1 MKKYLVLMVLIA
13 TLFVLAACS
22 PSEST
27 NLELSGKTW
36 VAASLNGSPLVETTV
51 ISAEFTED
59 GKISGTA
66 GCNSYSGT
74 YTTSGSEI
82 EIKQPMA
89 STMMACPEPVM
100 KQETDYFQALA
111 AAKSFKIK
119 ASQLTLEDA
128 NGTELVSY
136 TVQAQ
141 DLPNTTWLA
150 LSYNN
155 GKQAVV
161 SVMTDN
167 ELTATF
173 EGDGSL
179 TGFAG
184 CNNFNGPYKTNG
196 LNIKIGPLAS
206 TMKSCE
212 VPEGVMDQEAQYLA
226 ALQSAATYERLGDR
240 LELRTADGALAA
252 EFIRNE

>member
-1 MKKYLVLMVLIA
+1 MKKLLVGIVLIA
-13 TLFVLAACS
+13 MLMVLAACN
-22 PSEST
+22 PSESK
-27 NLELSGKTW
+27 NLELSGKIW
-36 VAASLNGSPLVETTV
+36 VVESLNDSPLVETTV

-59 GKISGTA
+59 GKVSGTA

-100 KQETDYFQALA
+100 NQETKYFQALA
-111 AAKSFKIK
+111 AAKSFRIQ
-119 ASQLTLEDA
+119 ASKLTLKDS
-128 NGTELVSY
+128 NGTELVTY
-136 TVQAQ
+136 VVQAQ

-161 SVMTDN
+161 GVMTDR

-179 TGFAG
+179 NGFAG
-184 CNNFNGPYKTNG
+184 CNDFNGPYKTNG
-196 LNIKIGPLAS
+196 LSITIGPLIS
-206 TMKSCE
+206 TLKSCE
-212 VPEGVMDQEAQYLA
+212 LPEGVMDQEAQYLA
-226 ALQSAATYERLGDR
+226 ALQSAATYSRLGDR

>member
-1 MKKYLVLMVLIA
+1 V
-13 TLFVLAACS
+13 
-22 PSEST
+22 
-27 NLELSGKTW
+27 
-36 VAASLNGSPLVETTV
+36 
-51 ISAEFTED
+51 FTED
-59 GKISGTA
+59 GKVSGTA

-100 KQETDYFQALA
+100 KQEADYFLALA
-111 AAKSFKIK
+111 AAKSFIIR
-119 ASQLTLEDA
+119 SNQLILKDA
-128 NGTELVSY
+128 NDTELVSY

-141 DLPNTTWLA
+141 DLPNTTWFA

-161 SVMTDN
+161 SVMADT

-212 VPEGVMDQEAQYLA
+212 APEGVMDQEAQYLA
-226 ALQSAATYERLGDR
+226 ALQSAATYSRLGDR